1 MSTTII
7 VNNLKK
13 FGAGINDATRMD
25 IAKNF
30 KLHKSGRGTKYKAM
44 KTEYAGEIYD
54 SFSEAYYAYLLD
66 GMLEEGKIL
75 SVQQQVAYRMDN
87 HYGRNTLRYVADF
100 VVIGASGKEY
110 VIDIKGRLTP
120 ENVVKYS
127 YFTHV
132 HGKKAHIVP
141 TAGPGKFDT
150 SFIV

>member
-7 VNNLKK
+7 VNNLKR
-13 FGAGINDATRMD
+13 FGAGVNDAHRLE

-30 KLHKSGRGTKYKAM
+30 KLNKSGRGTKYKAM
-44 KTEYAGEIYD
+44 KTEYEGEIYD

-66 GMLEEGKIL
+66 QMLEEGKIL
-75 SVQQQVAYRMDN
+75 SVQQQVAFRMDN

-100 VVIGASGKEY
+100 IVIGNSGAEY

-132 HGKKAHIVP
+132 HKKKVQIVS
-141 TAGPGKFDT
+141 TSGPDKFDT
-150 SFIV
+150 SFLI